1 MNKAE
6 LIEAV
11 AKATKMSKSQIELTL
26 DNTLEVIRKTVKK
39 GDDVKLVGFGTF
51 AKAKRKTR
59 KGRNPQTGKAITIP
73 ACNYPKFKAGRE
85 FKQMVK

>member
-11 AKATKMSKSQIELTL
+11 AKATKMSKTQVEMCMDSTMDMIK
-26 DNTLEVIRKTVKK
+26 KTVKK

-51 AKAKRKTR
+51 AKGKRKAR

-85 FKQMVK
+85 FKMMVK